1 MGVRVFVW
9 HKPQKL
15 QEVGFGF
22 VSVFVKARE
31 KRFWSRISQHRN
43 SWNPK
48 IENQQN
54 KASLAALATHIT
66 YVSLRK
72 KERKRE
78 RDAEITVSAS
88 NTLLGWSNP
97 TEPKASQFFLFCSS
111 TIPFFWSISFPRWYL
126 FDRKLRPCMFSL
138 SLKKKILGPFHK
150 FGIWVLFLLQFY
162 VLCLSNLWYLL
173 DLSVSWI
180 WMTHQKTLEVWSF
193 WKKNMKWDFCGLCVL
208 LKH

>member
-138 SLKKKILGPFHK
+138 SLKKKKFWAHFTNLGFGFCFCFNFMYCVFQICDIYWICLFHGYEWLIK
-150 FGIWVLFLLQFY
+150 PRTYIIY
-162 VLCLSNLWYLL
+162 NKSR
-173 DLSVSWI
+173 
-180 WMTHQKTLEVWSF
+180 E
-193 WKKNMKWDFCGLCVL
+193 
-208 LKH
+208 LKIKIITVETEIS